1 MFFGILLGCIIPPKE
16 HNPPHI
22 HASYQGVNASFAISD
37 GRLMKGDFPAR
48 QSKFVEVWIDIHR
61 EDLLADWELC
71 QNGEKPFPIE
81 PLR

>member
-1 MFFGILLGCIIPPKE
+1 MT
-16 HNPPHI
+16 
-22 HASYQGVNASFAISD
+22 
-37 GRLMKGDFPAR
+37 GDFPAR
-48 QSKFVEVWIDIHR
+48 QSKFVEVWIDIHL